1 MTSTVHRGTQPVGW
15 TVASSP
21 PGLLAAIQSALA
33 PPTGLVRHS
42 FRSRGQSPA
51 RRSRLGV
58 GWAGHATLRYPSLQP
73 PSSSPSAH
81 IQLQLGLKEV
91 LQSSL
96 PPKQALP
103 CTLSF

>member
-1 MTSTVHRGTQPVGW
+1 MTSTVHRGTQPAGW

-21 PGLLAAIQSALA
+21 PGSWLQYSQPWHHPLAYF
-33 PPTGLVRHS
+33 RHS

-51 RRSRLGV
+51 RRSRLGQ
-58 GWAGHATLRYPSLQP
+58 AGLGTQLLTLPAAP
-73 PSSSPSAH
+73 PASSPSAH
-81 IQLQLGLKEV
+81 IQFPVGFERGAPILP
-91 LQSSL
+91 S